1 MAPETGSDCCV
12 ELKFGTVAGEKF
24 WLCFLGILVIS
35 HSTNY
40 KGNGYNLSAQ
50 RFLGS
55 FGWTSVTLVIIGRC
69 YSRQP
74 LTNHNLVDKRYLWL
88 VNGCLE
94 YHRPIVTNPFP
105 TKRSQKSLHQK
116 LVPILP
122 RVSDVGN
129 SHQKRPNGIPKTGP
143 QCNSRLNWLS
153 FKGNIKNGLLKNTV
167 FSTFLGQKPSFNWS
181 KMSPPTGIFFVFRCS
196 LNCLLLLLKDW
207 EYSPF
212 RQEN

>member
-122 RVSDVGN
+122 RVSEVGN

-153 FKGNIKNGLLKNTV
+153 FKGNIKKWSFKKHCIFN
-167 FSTFLGQKPSFNWS
+167 FSRPKTLFQL
-181 KMSPPTGIFFVFRCS
+181 V
-196 LNCLLLLLKDW
+196 
-207 EYSPF
+207 
-212 RQEN
+212 